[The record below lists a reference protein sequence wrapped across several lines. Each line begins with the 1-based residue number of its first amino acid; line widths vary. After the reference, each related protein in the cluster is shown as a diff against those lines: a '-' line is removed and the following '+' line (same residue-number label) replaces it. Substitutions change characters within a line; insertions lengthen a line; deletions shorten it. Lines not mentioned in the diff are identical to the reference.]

1 MANIRLQKILENKI
15 KEISQKSNCSP
26 SIAFIRLI
34 LEEIFNMD
42 EFEIDEAITDG
53 GMDKG
58 VDAIFEQENEE
69 GENILYVVQAKY
81 FERNPDKTIDEN
93 SKNLII
99 NAVENYILGDYP
111 LSNLNKKL
119 RGKVKDYRDR
129 IDNSSIEGINIVFIT
144 NGQKPADNIISE
156 LDKFKEDNPPV
167 IYEIYSEE
175 DLSSLFLPPSARTIR
190 EIELNVVRDMGS
202 GDRIFLNMPEI
213 DIASGKVVRVD
224 VYDLA
229 EMIDK
234 NPNIFNANVRA
245 YQSIRNKVNKQIANT
260 LINSELIKQFIYL
273 NNGITLLCDD
283 FEIKLGHKIKLKKPS
298 IINGC
303 QTGNTILEVYRKG
316 KIQSN
321 CGFVLVRII
330 KSKDEDMKKAVILA
344 SNTQIAVR
352 SRDLISED
360 KIQKELERQFLHLGY
375 YYDRKKGMH
384 RDKPKEKVI
393 DLEKAAQAYL
403 ALYSEKPA
411 EAKNK
416 KSEIYKS
423 YYDQIFNK
431 DLTAEQLL
439 IAFKLYTSISSRVRE
454 LRKNANLKRKSILGN
469 SVMHLL
475 PLYREW
481 ILKPANM
488 DLPVIENDLS
498 KARFLDKDID
508 KVISRME
515 RILRNIAKKEDF
527 NPQYFFKSA
536 NSLKKI
542 LDSKDAR
549 VDYEIIL
556 SKDNK
561 KRYRDLRYYKPE
573 EFSIDGTTFLK
584 IKHWNDLFVWLMNKY
599 STQFE
604 VSEGNLDFIDSGS
617 RILLL
622 KNPSKDERNLRKQ
635 LENGLWLLT
644 NFDSKKIS
652 DFCYAI
658 AEELDFNLSIKLRPT
673 RYRVQRKHR
682 KKRKK
687 EVYKNW
693 KA

>member
-1 MANIRLQKILENKI
+1 MANIRLQKILESKV
-15 KEISQKSNCSP
+15 KEISQKFNCSS

-69 GENILYVVQAKY
+69 GENILYVIQAKY
-81 FERNPDKTIDEN
+81 FEKNYDKTIDEN

-99 NAVENYILGDYP
+99 HAVEDYILGDYP

-119 RGKVKDYRDR
+119 REKVENYRNR
-129 IDNSSIEGINIVFIT
+129 FEEGEIDSISIVFIT
-144 NGQKPADNIISE
+144 NGQRPGDNIISE
-156 LDKFKEDNPPV
+156 LEKFKEDNPQI
-167 IYEIYSEE
+167 IYEIYTEE
-175 DLSSLFLPPSARTIR
+175 DLSSLFLPPSARAVK
-190 EIELNVVRDMGS
+190 EIELKIIKEIGS
-202 GDRIFLNMPEI
+202 GDKTFLNMPDI
-213 DIASGKVVRVD
+213 DVMSGKMVRVD
-224 VYDLA
+224 VYELA
-229 EMIDK
+229 KVIEK

-245 YQSIRNKVNKQIANT
+245 YQSIRNRVNKQIAET
-260 LINSELIKQFIYL
+260 LRDPEQLRQFVYL

-283 FEIKLGHKIKLKKPS
+283 FEIKPGNVVIKLKNPS

-303 QTGNTILEVYRKG
+303 QTGNTIFEVYKEG
-316 KIQSN
+316 KIQPN

-330 KSKDEDMKKAVILA
+330 KSKDEEIKKRIILA
-344 SNTQIAVR
+344 TNTQIAVK

-360 KIQKELERQFLHLGY
+360 KIQKELEKQFLILGY

-403 ALYSEKPA
+403 ALYLSRPA

-423 YYDQIFNK
+423 YYDQIFHK
-431 DLTAEQLL
+431 EITAEQLL
-439 IAFKLYTSISSRVRE
+439 IAFKLYLSISSRVRE
-454 LRKNANLKRKSILGN
+454 LRKNANPKRRSILGN
-469 SVMHLL
+469 SIMHLL

-481 ILKPANM
+481 VLKPANM
-488 DLPVIENDLS
+488 DLPIIEEDLS
-498 KARFLDKDID
+498 KAVFSNQNID
-508 KVISRME
+508 RVIKKMEKVLSNLTKRE
-515 RILRNIAKKEDF
+515 GF

-536 NSLKKI
+536 NSLKRI
-542 LDSKDAR
+542 LDSRDAK

-556 SKDNK
+556 TRYNR
-561 KRYRDLRYYKPE
+561 KRYKDLRYYKPE
-573 EFSIDGTTFLK
+573 EFSIEGDTFLK
-584 IKHWNDLFVWLMNKY
+584 IKHWNDLFVWLMDEY
-599 STQFE
+599 SVRFG
-604 VSEGNLDFIDSGS
+604 VREGNLDFIDSGS

-622 KNPSKDERNLRKQ
+622 KNPSKDERKLRKQ
-635 LENGLWLLT
+635 LKDGLWLLT

-658 AEELDFNLSIKLRPT
+658 AEELGFNLSIKLRPT
-673 RYRVQRKHR
+673 RYRVQRKYR
-682 KKRKK
+682 KKRIRKYRK
-687 EVYKNW
+687 I
-693 KA
+693 